1 MLQREFHG
9 LPVVTDQPD
18 QRQVFNAS
26 KTQVKWMI
34 GAECRMQET
43 HPTGSLLN
51 ATTVLVANELA
62 HVSDVLG
69 RAWRASLDGK
79 FVFGWVAYDAAPA
92 FDAALKVHEPA
103 AESAV
108 PLALFFVFDDLPDP
122 HGELGR
128 AGQVALK
135 DEAFT
140 FSQPWFNEQSED
152 AVFER
157 MAAVRSSI
165 AEGRY
170 YQLNL
175 TTRLQAS
182 AQGQAEALF
191 ERMHRLQPQAYSF
204 FLETEDWA
212 VASVSP
218 ELFFEW
224 NQGVLTTRP
233 MKGTAVPSG
242 CPQVDRQ
249 ALLDS
254 EKDRAENVM
263 IVDLLRNDLSRVAKP
278 GAVQTQ
284 SLFDVHVHPTV
295 VQMSSCIQART
306 REGTSLTDVFAA
318 LFPCGSV
325 TGAPKAESMRH
336 LSELEG
342 SPRGLYCGAVGM
354 LAPGGHA
361 LFNVAIRT
369 AVFNRRKKQLVYGVG
384 SGITWYSDAA
394 AEWAEWQVKSRL
406 AHRSSE
412 AFRLLQTVRLEAGQ
426 WQHGELHLQ
435 KMKSAATRFG
445 FVFSADLL
453 ARKLSDISR
462 QYVSGIFR
470 GRWLLDA
477 QGHFE
482 IQVHPWTDLPSPLNL
497 VLATRPFSGDEA
509 FTRHKTTWRQHYDQH
524 ASTLDTAGDTLLFD
538 GQGRLTETLRGNLVL
553 QMGGT
558 RFTPHDNANFL
569 SGVFRD
575 KLLSEGALVPRDLFL
590 DDLVNA
596 QACWVINSLRGWVP
610 VACIF
615 NSDASVL
622 TRFDPQR

>member
-1 MLQREFHG
+1 
-9 LPVVTDQPD
+9 LPVVKNQPD
-18 QRQVFNAS
+18 QRQVLNAS
-26 KTQVKWMI
+26 TTQVKWMI
-34 GAECRMQET
+34 GAECWMREA
-43 HPTGSLLN
+43 HPTGALLN

-62 HVSDVLG
+62 HVGDVLE
-69 RAWRASLDGK
+69 RAWQASLDGK

-92 FDAALKVHEPA
+92 FDAALKVHGSA

-108 PLALFFVFDDLPDP
+108 PLALFFVFDAPFDVSPE
-122 HGELGR
+122 GY
-128 AGQVALK
+128 GQTSQAALK
-135 DEAFT
+135 DDSFT
-140 FSQPWFNEQSED
+140 FSQPWLNEMSE
-152 AVFER
+152 AAIFTR
-157 MAAVRSSI
+157 MGAVRSSI

-175 TTRLQAS
+175 TTRLRAN
-182 AQGQAEALF
+182 ADGQAAVLF

-224 NQGVLTTRP
+224 KQGVLTTRP

-242 CPQVDRQ
+242 CPQLDRQ
-249 ALLDS
+249 TLLDS

-325 TGAPKAESMRH
+325 TGAPKSESMRH

-369 AVFNRRKKQLVYGVG
+369 AVFNRREKQLVYGVG
-384 SGITWYSDAA
+384 SGITWYSDVA

-412 AFRLLQTVRLEAGQ
+412 AFRLLQTVRLEGGQ
-426 WQHGELHLQ
+426 WRHGELHKQ
-435 KMKSAATRFG
+435 KMKLAATRFG
-445 FVFSADLL
+445 FAFPAEE
-453 ARKLSDISR
+453 ISR
-462 QYVSGIFR
+462 ELSAISLQYASGIFR

-477 QGHFE
+477 QGNFE
-482 IQVHPWTDLPSPLNL
+482 IEVHPWTDLPSPLNL
-497 VLATRPFSGDEA
+497 MLAEKPFAGEEA
-509 FTRHKTTWRQHYDQH
+509 FTQHKTTWRKHYDQH
-524 ASTLDTAGDTLLFD
+524 VSTLENAGDTLLFD

-553 QMGGT
+553 QIADT

-575 KLLSEGALVPRDLFL
+575 KLLSEGALVARDLFL
-590 DDLVNA
+590 EDLVNA

-610 VACIF
+610 VASIL
-615 NSDASVL
+615 NSDASVFA
-622 TRFDPQR
+622 RFDPQR